1 MSFRLVLDGSAIS
14 YGRAVG
20 VLTIVYRVERFGL
33 VLEARECLSQMH
45 RGNYVPLGGI
55 SRIFSFLPTIFFL
68 YTLFYLLVSKLGIDF
83 F

>member
-55 SRIFSFLPTIFFL
+55 SRIFSFLPTIFFFILSFFFL
-68 YTLFYLLVSKLGIDF
+68 YLN
-83 F
+83 

>member
-14 YGRAVG
+14 SGRAVG
-20 VLTIVYRVERFGL
+20 VLRIVYRVEIRFGFGGTG
-33 VLEARECLSQMH
+33 VSVSDA
-45 RGNYVPLGGI
+45 RGNYVPLGEI